1 MPDIQTLWNVTTGDW
16 NLVPG
21 DVQSGDDLESAVLI
35 SLFTD
40 RRAEASDVVPDGSN
54 DRRGWWGDSGSLYLI
69 GSRLWL
75 LRRAKQIPA
84 VLSTAQGYCTEAL
97 QWLIDDGVVASVT
110 AVCTFIAL
118 GMMGILIN
126 LYQQDGSLIASY
138 QWAWRG
144 LS

>member
-1 MPDIQTLWNVTTGDW
+1 
-16 NLVPG
+16 
-21 DVQSGDDLESAVLI
+21 
-35 SLFTD
+35 
-40 RRAEASDVVPDGSN
+40 
-54 DRRGWWGDSGSLYLI
+54 
-69 GSRLWL
+69 
-75 LRRAKQIPA
+75 
-84 VLSTAQGYCTEAL
+84 
-97 QWLIDDGVVASVT
+97 VVASVT

>member
-75 LRRAKQIPA
+75 LRRAVWSPPSRRSA
-84 VLSTAQGYCTEAL
+84 HSSRSA
-97 QWLIDDGVVASVT
+97 
-110 AVCTFIAL
+110 
-118 GMMGILIN
+118 
-126 LYQQDGSLIASY
+126 
-138 QWAWRG
+138 
-144 LS
+144 